1 MRPECDVL
9 ARCREDDVAPFMGWF
24 KGSLPR
30 QRRKVERQDTPEV
43 VAHYWDGG
51 APAAHTIRD
60 LSESGLYVV
69 TEQRWYP
76 GTMVMMTLQ
85 RKDSFDGEA
94 DRSITVQ
101 SKVVRSGTDGVALI
115 FVPEENGHKHAA
127 NGASNGN
134 GHFATAGRKAIS
146 KFLQQIRNGRGQ
158 SLVEFV
164 LVLPV
169 VFLLIVNL
177 VNFAGFFYA
186 WITVSNA
193 ARAGGDYAILGG
205 ASAGTLSTPTAALI
219 TDVITKDVS
228 SLPNHASAV
237 INVCQNNGGTI
248 SAIYG
253 TCTNMPADP
262 EPTSYILITVDV
274 TYTYQPFIPAGFQF
288 RNLNVYATIPATTI
302 HRRAVMRSL
311 I

>member
-1 MRPECDVL
+1 MRPEVIL
-9 ARCREDDVAPFMGWF
+9 ERCMEDDVAPFMGWF

-30 QRRKVERQDTPEV
+30 QRRKVERQDTPQV

-115 FVPEENGHKHAA
+115 FVPEENGYRHAA

-146 KFLQQIRNGRGQ
+146 RFLQQIRNGKGQ
-158 SLVEFV
+158 SLVEFI
-164 LVLPV
+164 LILPV
-169 VFLLIVNL
+169 VFLLIVNV
-177 VNFAGFFYA
+177 VNFGAFFYA

-193 ARAGGDYAILGG
+193 ARAGADYAILGPL
-205 ASAGTLSTPTAALI
+205 SAGSPPTPTPAQVVN
-219 TDVITKDVS
+219 VITQDVL
-228 SLPNHASAV
+228 SLPNRGSV
-237 INVCQNNGGTI
+237 TVNVCQNINGTVTTLAGSCTSPGT
-248 SAIYG
+248 
-253 TCTNMPADP
+253 DP
-262 EPTSYILITVDV
+262 EPASFQAITIDV
-274 TYTYQPFIPAGFQF
+274 TYTYRPLIPAGFQF
-288 RNLNVYATIPATTI
+288 RNLNVYATIPSTTI
-302 HRRAVMRSL
+302 HRRAVMRYL
-311 I
+311 

>member
-1 MRPECDVL
+1 MRPEVIL
-9 ARCREDDVAPFMGWF
+9 ERCMEDDVAPFMGWF

-30 QRRKVERQDTPEV
+30 QRRKVERQDTPQV

-115 FVPEENGHKHAA
+115 FVPEENGYKHAA

-146 KFLQQIRNGRGQ
+146 KFLQQIRNGKGQ
-158 SLVEFV
+158 SLVEYV

-169 VFLLIVNL
+169 IFLLIVNV
-177 VNFAGFFYA
+177 VNFGGFFYA

-193 ARAGGDYAILGG
+193 ARAGADYAIMGNATVG
-205 ASAGTLSTPTAALI
+205 APQQPTSAQITSLITTDILSLPNRSSLVVKVCKNDAGTFTGGCTPTA
-219 TDVITKDVS
+219 S
-228 SLPNHASAV
+228 
-237 INVCQNNGGTI
+237 
-248 SAIYG
+248 
-253 TCTNMPADP
+253 DP
-262 EPTSYILITVDV
+262 EPTSYNLTVIDV
-274 TYTYQPFIPAGFQF
+274 TYTYRPFIPAGFQF
-288 RNLNVYATIPATTI
+288 RSLNVYATIPATTI
-302 HRRAVMRSL
+302 HRQAVMRMEGGN
-311 I
+311 

>member
-1 MRPECDVL
+1 M
-9 ARCREDDVAPFMGWF
+9 
-24 KGSLPR
+24 
-30 QRRKVERQDTPEV
+30 
-43 VAHYWDGG
+43 
-51 APAAHTIRD
+51 
-60 LSESGLYVV
+60 V
-69 TEQRWYP
+69 T
-76 GTMVMMTLQ
+76 MTLQ

-101 SKVVRSGTDGVALI
+101 SKVVRAGEDGVAMI
-115 FVPEENGHKHAA
+115 FVPGENGHKHAA

-146 KFLQQIRNGRGQ
+146 RFLQRLTDGAGDGKGQ
-158 SLVEFV
+158 SLVELM

-169 VFLLIVNL
+169 VFLLIVNV
-177 VNFAGFFYA
+177 VNFGAFFYA

-193 ARAGGDYAILGG
+193 ARAGADYAILGG
-205 ASAGTLSTPTAALI
+205 ASAGTLTTPTAALI
-219 TDVITKDVS
+219 TDVITKGVS
-228 SLPNHASAV
+228 SLPNHTSAV

-288 RNLNVYATIPATTI
+288 RNLNVYATIPSTTI

>member
-1 MRPECDVL
+1 M
-9 ARCREDDVAPFMGWF
+9 EDDVAPFMGWF
-24 KGSLPR
+24 KGSLPH

-76 GTMVMMTLQ
+76 GTIVTMTLQ

-134 GHFATAGRKAIS
+134 DHFATAGRKAIS
-146 KFLQQIRNGRGQ
+146 KFLQRLRDGRGQ

-169 VFLLIVNL
+169 IFLLIVNV
-177 VNFAGFFYA
+177 VNFGGFFYA

-193 ARAGGDYAILGG
+193 ARAGADYGIMGLATTG
-205 ASAGTLSTPTAALI
+205 APAPATAAQITSLI
-219 TDVITKDVS
+219 TTDIL
-228 SLPNHASAV
+228 SLPNRASLV
-237 INVCQNNGGTI
+237 INVCQNTNGTI
-248 SAIYG
+248 TTLKGS
-253 TCTNMPADP
+253 CTSIPSDP
-262 EPTSYILITVDV
+262 EPTNYTLTVIDV
-274 TYTYQPFIPAGFQF
+274 TYTYRPFIPAGFQF
-288 RNLNVYATIPATTI
+288 RNLNVYATIPSTTI
-302 HRRAVMRSL
+302 HRRAVMRL
-311 I
+311 EN